1 MYAAVGERKGN
12 AVRMTLGE
20 PEQRRSIHAAVC
32 PSSVQLYAAAG
43 EPKGKVRRGIGGDSR
58 HTNHRHGAHWKS

>member
-1 MYAAVGERKGN
+1 
-12 AVRMTLGE
+12 MTLGE